1 MIGPIMPGVPRV
13 KFNAST
19 VNIVCDGNSLTQ
31 GVGNPSAPYP
41 SMLASLAPLNGTI
54 PVTNLGVSGNT
65 IGQMISAAR
74 PDPYWVAGKTNILA
88 VWPGT
93 NEIYG
98 GSTAAQAVQDLK
110 TYIAARKALHPWI
123 VVLLTCLP
131 RQQSTEA
138 ASITL
143 NATLNTYNATLRA
156 SYRDIGADALVDVQ
170 QPGSPFAFSDYTD
183 ATFAAAF
190 ATGLWAPSESPHVH
204 LSGYGYFK
212 IASMVAAALKRLPAR

>member
-1 MIGPIMPGVPRV
+1 MMPPALIGTPRLR
-13 KFNAST
+13 FSPAT
-19 VNIVCDGNSLTQ
+19 VNVVCDGNSLTQ

-41 SMLASLAPLNGTI
+41 SMLASMAPLNGLI
-54 PVTNLGVSGNT
+54 QVTNLGVSGNT

-74 PDPYWVAGKTNILA
+74 PDPYWVAGKTNVLP
-88 VWPGT
+88 VWAGT

-98 GSTAAQAVQDLK
+98 GSTAAQAVQDMK

-131 RQQSTEA
+131 RQQGTEA

-156 SYRDIGADALVDVQ
+156 SYRDMGASVLVDVQ

-212 IASMVAAALKRLPAR
+212 IAQMVAAALKRLPTR